1 MDPVKSAKTGRDAR
15 GIVTSY
21 CRESTEMSGASS
33 RDTFV
38 RAHVRL
44 VHHVARQ
51 LHRRLA
57 VAVGLDELVSAGML
71 GLVAAADSY
80 DPRRGVRF
88 STFAVPRIRGA
99 ILDELRR
106 MDVLPRRLRKR
117 LRMCQSTRRSLAA
130 KLQRQP
136 DASEVAATL
145 GVGLAHLEE
154 LERNAALGAPLSWEA
169 MSRSAQQGVAPAVDL
184 AAEIE
189 DRLSRQQ
196 LVARVRTAM
205 TLLGEQE
212 RTVLALCYF
221 EELKLRD
228 VGLLLGV
235 SASRVSQIRSRALL
249 RLRQLARQTELVQI
263 AGELL

>member
-1 MDPVKSAKTGRDAR
+1 
-15 GIVTSY
+15 
-21 CRESTEMSGASS
+21 
-33 RDTFV
+33 
-38 RAHVRL
+38 
-44 VHHVARQ
+44 
-51 LHRRLA
+51 
-57 VAVGLDELVSAGML
+57 
-71 GLVAAADSY
+71 
-80 DPRRGVRF
+80 
-88 STFAVPRIRGA
+88 
-99 ILDELRR
+99 
-106 MDVLPRRLRKR
+106 
-117 LRMCQSTRRSLAA
+117 
-130 KLQRQP
+130 
-136 DASEVAATL
+136 
-145 GVGLAHLEE
+145 
-154 LERNAALGAPLSWEA
+154 